1 MSLKPKYIF
10 YLTSAMTVSLI
21 LSSCVPFGGSVG
33 NSPVPVPNPTTV
45 PTPTPTPTVTPVATG
60 WNSITSAPSVNGRAN
75 NVGFTSDQVG
85 NLYLSYQGSE
95 SLAIYRYMFSQPSVG
110 WQQIASTQNMSLS
123 SYSSSIAVSAI
134 NTLNVAY
141 LYSPTP
147 QPSGVIQFLAALP
160 DKIDFANSASPIQ
173 LQSYTYTP
181 TPPYAG
187 VEACPEPI
195 QHQAKASEATMTLD
209 TSAKQI
215 IAFSNELTYVLVQQQ
230 LESGICAAPAFRGNS
245 RLSIFFASEQ
255 NFYNLLSDGA
265 ASQIKLAGTPTAVGN
280 KAPFYVAYKDAVN
293 GGGVSVQQFVYNN
306 TSELYDFT
314 YVGAKGFNGSDANFI
329 SLAVDTNGTPYV
341 AYESSNQLLAVQK
354 YDGTNWVSVGNN
366 NITTGITTWVSLS
379 MDIKTNT
386 PYVAYQEGAYI
397 KVKKFDG
404 TNWVMVGGNIPN
416 IQSNYGSYTNLIMRQ
431 ESIDYWQPS
440 LAFQGSLP
448 SESNSSLS
456 TLYYTP

>member
-1 MSLKPKYIF
+1 MNLKSRHIF

-21 LSSCVPFGGSVG
+21 VSSCVPFGGSVG

-45 PTPTPTPTVTPVATG
+45 PTPTPIPTVTPIAKG

-95 SLAIYRYMFSQPSVG
+95 SFAIYRYVFSQESLG
-110 WQQIASTQNMSLS
+110 WQQVASTQNMSLS
-123 SYSSSIAVSAI
+123 SYNSSIAVSAI
-134 NTLNVAY
+134 STINLTY
-141 LYSPTP
+141 LYSATP
-147 QPSGVIQFLAALP
+147 QVSGTVKFLTALP
-160 DKIDFANSASPIQ
+160 DKIDFANSAIPIQ
-173 LQSYTYTP
+173 LQRYVYNGSVSP
-181 TPPYAG
+181 AP
-187 VEACPEPI
+187 ACPASIEY
-195 QHQAKASEATMTLD
+195 QAKASEATMTLD

-215 IAFSNELTYVLVQQQ
+215 IALTDELIYESSVVNA
-230 LESGICAAPAFRGNS
+230 ESGTCNAAAYRGDGE
-245 RLSIFFASEQ
+245 LSIFFAA
-255 NFYNLLSDGA
+255 NATWYNKLSDGGA
-265 ASQIKLAGTPTAVGN
+265 TQIKIMGTPTAVGN
-280 KAPFYVAYKDAVN
+280 KLPFYVAYKDAVN
-293 GGGVSVQQFVYNN
+293 SGGVSVQKISYNS
-306 TSELYDFT
+306 TSGVYDFA
-314 YVGAKGFNGSDANFI
+314 YVGAKGFNGDNANYI
-329 SLAVDTNGTPYV
+329 SLAIDTNGVPYV

-354 YDGTNWVSVGNN
+354 FDGANWVAVGNS

-404 TNWVMVGGNIPN
+404 TNWIAVGGNIPN

-448 SESNSSLS
+448 GESTSSLS

>member
-1 MSLKPKYIF
+1 MNLKPKHIF
-10 YLTSAMTVSLI
+10 YLTSAMTISLI
-21 LSSCVPFGGSVG
+21 ISSCVPFGGSVG
-33 NSPVPVPNPTTV
+33 NSPVPVPNPTTS
-45 PTPTPTPTVTPVATG
+45 PTPTPTVTPVATG

-95 SLAIYRYMFSQPSVG
+95 SFAIYRYMFSQETLG
-110 WQQIASTQNMSLS
+110 WQQVASTQNMSLS

-134 NTLNVAY
+134 NTISLTY
-141 LYSPTP
+141 LYTPTP
-147 QPSGVIQFLAALP
+147 TVKGEIHYLSALP
-160 DKIDFANSASPIQ
+160 DKIDFTSVSIPRTAQVYSYSGSALPA
-173 LQSYTYTP
+173 P
-181 TPPYAG
+181 
-187 VEACPEPI
+187 ACPAPI
-195 QHQAKASEATMTLD
+195 VHTLTASEASMALD
-209 TSAKQI
+209 PSDKQV
-215 IAFSNELTYVLVQQQ
+215 IAYSDELQYDQVSVNV
-230 LESGICAAPAFRGNS
+230 ESGVCVAPY
-245 RLSIFFASEQ
+245 
-255 NFYNLLSDGA
+255 YNGSSTLGVYISSNYSTHTKLSDGPA
-265 ASQIKLAGTPTAVGN
+265 TQIKITGTPTAIGN
-280 KAPFYVAYKDAVN
+280 KYPIYIAYKDASNN
-293 GGGVSVQQFVYNN
+293 GAVSVQKL
-306 TSELYDFT
+306 TYDQTQLESYSFT
-314 YVGAKGFNGSDANFI
+314 YVGNKGFNGDNANFI

-354 YDGTNWVSVGNN
+354 FDGTNWVSVGNS
-366 NITTGITTWVSLS
+366 NITTGVTTWVSLS

-404 TNWVMVGGNIPN
+404 TNWILVGGNIPN

-448 SESNSSLS
+448 GESTSSLS